1 MKFLAI
7 IAASLLAAAFPVS
20 QAGAQAYPSKPVK
33 VIVPMAPGGAVD
45 TLARLL
51 TLHLAETLGQAVVV
65 DNKPGANGIIG
76 SDQVAKAPADGYTLL
91 MPDLGTLTV
100 GPATTPNMPFDAV
113 HDFAPVTLLA
123 YAPYGYAV
131 NAGLPIKSIA
141 ELVAYA
147 KASPGKLNF
156 ATLGPGS
163 ASHLA
168 GIDFALRAGIN
179 WTYIPYKGGGQ
190 ALPDVV
196 AGNSHVIGIS
206 LTSTLPH
213 VRSGKLRLLA
223 VSSRERL
230 SFLPEVPTVAE
241 SGYPGFEAAFWSALL
256 APKGTPGPV
265 IEKLRS
271 ETARVM
277 AMPDIKKRLA
287 EQATEVRLST
297 PEELTQFIA
306 GENTKYKA
314 IVKTS
319 GLKFE

>member
-1 MKFLAI
+1 MKLTTLAAWL
-7 IAASLLAAAFPVS
+7 IAAALPVS
-20 QAGAQAYPSKPVK
+20 AGAQQYPNKPVK
-33 VIVPMAPGGAVD
+33 VVVPMAAGGAVD

-51 TLHLAETLGQAVVV
+51 TTHLGEVLGQTVVV

-91 MPDLGTLTV
+91 IPDLGTLTI

-113 HDFAPVTLLA
+113 QDFAPVTMLVF
-123 YAPYGYAV
+123 APYGYAV
-131 NAGLPIKSIA
+131 NAGLPINSIP

-147 KASPGKLNF
+147 KANPGKLNF
-156 ATLGPGS
+156 ATLGIGS

-168 GIDFALRAGIN
+168 GIDFASRAGIN
-179 WTYIPYKGGGQ
+179 WTYVPYKGGGQ

-230 SFLPEVPTVAE
+230 SYLPDVPTVAE
-241 SGYPGFEAAFWSALL
+241 SGFPGFEPAFWSALL
-256 APKGTPGPV
+256 APKGTPKAV
-265 IEKLRS
+265 IDKLRAD
-271 ETARVM
+271 TARVM
-277 AMPDIKKRLA
+277 AMPDVTKRLA

-297 PEELTQFIA
+297 PEEVTRFVA
-306 GENTKYKA
+306 SENAKYKA
-314 IVKTS
+314 IVKNA
-319 GLKFE
+319 GIKFE

>member
-1 MKFLAI
+1 MKFATVAAWL
-7 IAASLLAAAFPVS
+7 IAAALPVS
-20 QAGAQAYPSKPVK
+20 QAGAQAYPDKPVK
-33 VIVPMAPGGAVD
+33 VIVPMAAGGAVD

-51 TLHLAETLGQAVVV
+51 AIHLGEALGQAVVV
-65 DNKPGANGIIG
+65 DNRAGANGIIG
-76 SDQVAKAPADGYTLL
+76 SDAVAKASADGYTLL

-113 HDFAPVTLLA
+113 QDFAPVTMLA
-123 YAPYGYAV
+123 FAPYGYAV
-131 NAGLPIKSIA
+131 NPGVPVKSIQ

-147 KASPGKLNF
+147 KANPGKLNF

-168 GIDFALRAGIN
+168 GIDFAMRAGIS

-213 VRSGKLRLLA
+213 VRSGRLRLLA
-223 VSSRERL
+223 VSSRERI
-230 SFLPEVPTVAE
+230 SFLPDVPTVSEA
-241 SGYPGFEAAFWSALL
+241 GYPGFEAAFYSALL
-256 APKGTPGPV
+256 APKGTPRPV
-265 IEKLRS
+265 IEKLRA

-277 AMPDIKKRLA
+277 ARPDITKRLA

-297 PEELTQFIA
+297 PEELTRFIA
-306 GENTKYKA
+306 SENAKYKA
-314 IVKTS
+314 IVKS
-319 GLKFE
+319 AGMKFE

>member
-1 MKFLAI
+1 MRFFSIL
-7 IAASLLAAAFPVS
+7 AASLLAAAFPVS
-20 QAGAQAYPSKPVK
+20 QAGAQAYPNKPVK
-33 VIVPMAPGGAVD
+33 VIVPMAAGGAVD

-51 TLHLAETLGQAVVV
+51 SIHLGEALGQAIVV

-76 SDQVAKAPADGYTLL
+76 SDMVAKAPADGYTLL

-100 GPATTPNMPFDAV
+100 GPATTPHMPFDAV
-113 HDFAPVTLLA
+113 QDFAPVTMLVF
-123 YAPYGYAV
+123 APYGYAI
-131 NAGLPIKSIA
+131 NADLPVKSIA

-147 KASPGKLNF
+147 KANPGKLNF

-168 GIDFALRAGIN
+168 GIDFAMRAGIS

-206 LTSTLPH
+206 LTST
-213 VRSGKLRLLA
+213 
-223 VSSRERL
+223 SRERL
-230 SFLPEVPTVAE
+230 SFLPDVPTIAE

-256 APKGTPGPV
+256 APKGTPRPV
-265 IEKLRS
+265 IEKLRA

-277 AMPDIKKRLA
+277 AMPEITKRLA

-297 PEELTQFIA
+297 PEELTRFVA
-306 GENTKYKA
+306 SENAKYKA
-314 IVKTS
+314 IVKS
-319 GLKFE
+319 AGIKFE